1 MPEGLES
8 TGKKK
13 IADVAEAERE
23 CTAIDNE
30 LPGLKSA
37 YEQYFLGI
45 ERHPPKERHLALK
58 RRINTLKESFIRQT
72 ALKFRVGSLYQKL
85 LTYERLWERTLQ
97 EMENGTY
104 RRDVMRARRHA
115 EQRKEPAPAAVAP
128 GKAAADD
135 DFDVDEDTSS
145 MPAPARA
152 APPKP
157 SAAPPRPT
165 EASALSDDKVRAI
178 YNAFVSAKK
187 KCNEDVSKLTF
198 DAVAGNLRKQIPQLL
213 KQHNAK
219 SIEFKIVIKDGKAV
233 LKALPK
239 T

>member
-1 MPEGLES
+1 MPDLETTS
-8 TGKKK
+8 KKK
-13 IADVAEAERE
+13 IADVAEADKE
-23 CTAIDNE
+23 CTAIEGD
-30 LPGLKSA
+30 LSALKAA
-37 YEQYFLGI
+37 YEQYFLGL
-45 ERHPPKERHLALK
+45 ERHPPRDRHHALK
-58 RRINTLKESFIRQT
+58 RRITVLKESFIRQT

-104 RRDVMRARRHA
+104 RRDVFKARRHA
-115 EQRKEPAPAAVAP
+115 EQRKDVAP
-128 GKAAADD
+128 GAPSRAKSAASD
-135 DFDVDEDTSS
+135 DFDVDEDTSALS
-145 MPAPARA
+145 
-152 APPKP
+152 PPSAKP

-165 EASALSDDKVRAI
+165 DTAALSDDKVRAI
-178 YNAFVSAKK
+178 FNAFVSAKK
-187 KCNEDVSKLTF
+187 KCNEDVSKLSF

>member
-1 MPEGLES
+1 MPDVLEA

-13 IADVAEAERE
+13 IADVAEAEKE
-23 CTAIDNE
+23 CTAIEGD
-30 LPGLKSA
+30 LAGLKSV
-37 YEQYFLGI
+37 YEQYFLGL
-45 ERHPPKERHLALK
+45 ERHPPRERHHALK
-58 RRINTLKESFIRQT
+58 RRITALKESFIRQT

-104 RRDVMRARRHA
+104 RRDIYKARRHA
-115 EQRKEPAPAAVAP
+115 EQRKPPASSAASRVKP
-128 GKAAADD
+128 AADD
-135 DFDVDEDTSS
+135 DFDVDEDTSA
-145 MPAPARA
+145 MHAPAP
-152 APPKP
+152 KP
-157 SAAPPRPT
+157 AVAPPRPT
-165 EASALSDDKVRAI
+165 DAAVLSDDKVRAI

-187 KCNEDVSKLTF
+187 KCNEDVSKLSF
-198 DAVAGNLRKQIPQLL
+198 DAVAGNLRKQVPQLL